1 MKKLLALLIGLLVT
15 GLSYGTDVSGIIS
28 TNTTWN
34 LAGSPYIVTADITVN
49 SGVTLTVDPNVIV
62 KFNSARTLVVQGT
75 LTANTAT
82 FTSNLATPA
91 AGDWYGIYV
100 TAVAGTANIMGCT
113 VRYAV
118 QMYNQNGNMNLTNT
132 VLEFFKTYGIYNNG
146 GTTTMT
152 GGLINMTGYTTG
164 YGIYPTT
171 GSVTTLSNVN
181 IINGNYGIVFESAGA
196 SVNLTNIT
204 ITNNIWPIYYGVN
217 SSLSVNGSCSF
228 TGNTRN
234 AVNVGL
240 SSITTA
246 LTFPKVNV
254 PYYFASS
261 FTVQNEATL
270 TIGSGNILKFPL
282 NYGLIVNGT
291 LNADAN
297 VGENIFFTSHRDDNW
312 GGDSNNDGSST
323 APATS
328 DWIGVRFNSTSSSSL
343 MDGCKLRYAGYYQV
357 GGISMFNASPTI
369 TNCELQFNYYG
380 AYLSGACN
388 PNFSYNTIGSSSLT
402 PIAMSIEAFP
412 EFTDNVLSFMD
423 NQYDAI
429 GILTGTLT
437 ANANLIQRNFTNV
450 SNITYVLLGSLTIPS
465 GRTLTVQPG
474 VVIKPV
480 GAYQIIVQGKLVAD
494 GTPTQKI
501 VLTSIHDDN
510 YGNPGD
516 TNRNGTLSAPANGN
530 VGAVIFAN
538 GYDPASI
545 MDNWIMKYATASYS
559 YPNGTGSHS
568 VYSSAVAVIS
578 ALPPSPAGPTI
589 SNCEFSNLFYG
600 IISYQAANPIITNN
614 SMVNIAGT
622 AFAVSA
628 AANPTFSGNTFT
640 NVGIIAMG
648 LVGNSIYVNG
658 TISKRNLSAY
668 TNITYYLLEPLTIEN
683 NTYINVDPGV
693 VIKMPYFYSI
703 IVNGGFKTNG
713 TATEPVIFTSY
724 KDDNVGNPQDTN
736 GDGNTTAPAVGDWL
750 YIRYT
755 DNSDDAF
762 NVLNY
767 AVFKYGGYG
776 SNGSIFTTINASP
789 TLNNSVIT
797 QASGGIRCEGNSAG
811 FFNNVT
817 LQNTWNPIGM
827 SLTSN
832 PTFTNIT
839 YTANSNNGIWII
851 DNTLSSNV
859 TLTKRNVA
867 GFTNI
872 PYIIGSLTINSGA
885 TLTLVPGIII
895 KSQNGGFYVNGGLNA
910 TGTSG
915 EKIYFT
921 SFKDDAVGGDTNNDG
936 SGSVPGY
943 DWYGFTFLPSSIDDN
958 NKLIYCDIRY
968 ISAGGYGISGAIN
981 ATDASFEISNT
992 VLRFVSGDAFGI
1004 YGTAN
1009 PSITN
1014 CQLENIAGYPVYMD
1028 MFANPTFSGNI
1039 SLSNVGYH
1047 AIYIK
1052 GQTISQSSTMPQR
1065 NFAGYNNIT
1074 YVMGSMTINSGTTFT
1089 IPAGMV
1095 IKGGS
1100 FTVNGKLV
1108 VAGTSGNPV
1117 VFTDLEDDT
1126 YGNPADTRQNGNLTA
1141 PYSGGTTFTFN
1152 DVSDDASSI
1161 NYAIMRYT
1169 TYGITLNSAAPNIT
1183 NNTFNKMFIGILCT
1197 GVSTPV
1203 INNNSFHD
1211 LTDTPFSISLVSYPS
1226 STTGNTISGTTYKAI
1241 RVKDETLTQDVT
1253 LPKRAFGGLS
1263 NIPYLVG
1270 VYTIG
1275 TGVTLTIQP
1284 GVIIKFGSNGYITVN
1299 NGLIAEGAATNEGN
1313 IVFTSISDDFHG
1325 GDSNSDGTATPYNGV
1340 AWGGIV
1346 VNDVAN
1352 DALVRFEN
1360 CIFRMAST
1368 YPYYGIRTI
1377 NANPSFISCNFNNCY
1392 LGISA
1397 NGTSNPLINNC
1408 DFYNINQEAVNN
1420 VNQTFIIKAENC
1432 WWGSNNGPTHSGNPG
1447 GTGEPVTNG
1456 VDYLP
1461 YGTNGVVNPLSG
1473 DVSLNGS
1480 VQAFDASLVLKHVA
1494 TVITLNAKQQVVA
1507 DVSGT
1512 AGITAYDASLILQF
1526 AVGMIS
1532 TFPAELLSPLSPY
1545 TSNAELFIGEATAM
1559 PGEEFML
1566 PLSLS
1571 NVDEVFAGQMTLSF
1585 DPEILQAL
1593 EIISLIPEMTVVSNI
1608 DAETGTIHLTFA
1620 GVEALQS
1627 DLTFAEIRFKAK
1639 ENLTGQETTVEGKSF
1654 MANESELNGNI
1665 SNGTVIINSLATGVN
1680 GLAADN
1686 GKTLNCYPNPVRDQ
1700 LTINYE
1706 VMNDGDN
1713 VQIAVYDLYGKMMA
1727 EVVNGRHAAES
1738 YSVTWNSQDGNGEKI
1753 PVGTYLI
1760 RLTTG
1765 SKTEVQ
1771 KIQIVR

>member
-1 MKKLLALLIGLLVT
+1 MKKLLSLIFGLVVT
-15 GLSYGTDVSGIIS
+15 GLAFGTDVSGTIT

-34 LAGSPYIVTADITVN
+34 LAGSPYVVTGDVTVN

-62 KFNSARTLVVQGT
+62 KFNSARTLYVQGT
-75 LTANTAT
+75 LNANTAT
-82 FTSNLATPA
+82 FTSNQATPA
-91 AGDWYGIYV
+91 PGNWNGIYV
-100 TAVAGTANIMGCT
+100 TNVAGVANLTSCA
-113 VRYAV
+113 VRYAI
-118 QMYNQNGNMNLTNT
+118 QLYNQNGNMNLTNT
-132 VLEFFKTYGIYNNG
+132 VLEFFKTYAIYNSS
-146 GTTTMT
+146 TTTMT
-152 GGLINMTGYTTG
+152 GGLIDMTGYTTG

-171 GSVTTLSNVN
+171 GSTTTLNNVN
-181 IINGNYGIVFESAGA
+181 IINCYYGIVMESGGA
-196 SVNLTNIT
+196 SVNLTDVT

-234 AVNVGL
+234 AVYVGL

-261 FTVQNEATL
+261 FTVQNGATL

-282 NYGLIVNGT
+282 SYGLIVNGT
-291 LNADAN
+291 LIADAE
-297 VGENIFFTSHRDDNW
+297 VGENIFFTSQRDDNW

-328 DWIGVRFNSTSSSSL
+328 NWIGVRFNSTSSSSL
-343 MDGCKLRYAGYYQV
+343 MDGCKLRYAGHGSI
-357 GGISMFNASPTI
+357 GGISMYNSSPTI

-380 AYLSGACN
+380 AYLSGACS
-388 PNFSYNTIGSSSLT
+388 PNFSFNTIGSSSLT

-429 GILTGTLT
+429 GILDGTLT
-437 ANANLIQRNFTNV
+437 ADANLIQRNFTTV
-450 SNITYVLLGSLTIPS
+450 SNITYVLFGSLTVPA
-465 GRTLTVQPG
+465 GRTLTIQPG
-474 VVIKPV
+474 IVIKPL

-494 GTPTQKI
+494 GTPAQKI

-510 YGNPGD
+510 FGNPGD
-516 TNRNGTLSAPANGN
+516 TNRNGTLTAPANGN

-538 GYDPASI
+538 GYDPTSL
-545 MDNWIMKYATASYS
+545 MDNWLMKYATASYS

-589 SNCEFSNLFYG
+589 SNCEFSNLSYG

-648 LVGNSIYVNG
+648 LVGNTIYVNG
-658 TISKRNLSAY
+658 TIAKRDLSGY
-668 TNITYYLLEPLTIEN
+668 TNITYYLLEPLTIAS

-693 VIKMPYFYSI
+693 VIKMPLNYSI
-703 IVNGGFKTNG
+703 LVNGGFKTNG
-713 TATEPVIFTSY
+713 TFTEPVIFTSFR
-724 KDDNVGNPQDTN
+724 DDNVGNPQDTN
-736 GDGNTTAPAVGDWL
+736 GDGNATAPAAGNWYL
-750 YIRYT
+750 IRYN

-767 AVFKYGGYG
+767 AIFKYGGYG
-776 SNGSIFTTINASP
+776 TNASIFTTTNASP
-789 TLNNSVIT
+789 TLNNSVID
-797 QASGGIRCEGNSAG
+797 QSSGGIRCEGNSAG

-817 LQNTWNPIGM
+817 IQNTWAPIGM

-851 DNTLSSNV
+851 DNTLSSNA

-872 PYIIGSLTINSGA
+872 PYLFTSLYISSGA
-885 TLTLVPGIII
+885 TLTLVPGIILKI
-895 KSQNGGFYVNGGLNA
+895 ESGSFIVDGGLNA
-910 TGTSG
+910 TGTSS
-915 EKIYFT
+915 EKVYFT
-921 SFKDDAVGGDTNNDG
+921 SLKDDAVGGDTNNDG
-936 SGSVPGY
+936 SGSVPAAGN
-943 DWYGFTFLPSSIDDN
+943 WGGIAFLPSSIDAN
-958 NKLIYCDIRY
+958 NKLIHCDIRY
-968 ISAGGYGISGAIN
+968 NSNAAGYTGIIHT
-981 ATDASFEISNT
+981 TDSYCEIANT
-992 VLRFVSGDAFGI
+992 ILRFSTGPAFGI
-1004 YGTAN
+1004 FGTAN
-1009 PSITN
+1009 PSISN
-1014 CQLENIAGYPVYMD
+1014 CQLENISQYPVYMD
-1028 MFANPTFSGNI
+1028 MFASPTFSGTI
-1039 SLSNVGYH
+1039 TLSNVAYH
-1047 AIYIK
+1047 AIYLR
-1052 GQTISQSSTMPQR
+1052 GQTISQSATMPQR

-1074 YVMGSMTINSGTTFT
+1074 YVMGNMTINSGTTFT
-1089 IPAGMV
+1089 IPAGTV
-1095 IKGGS
+1095 IKGGG

-1108 VAGTSGNPV
+1108 VDGTAGNPV
-1117 VFTDLEDDT
+1117 VFTDLEDDS
-1126 YGNPADTRQNGNLTA
+1126 YGNPADTRQNGNATY
-1141 PYSGGTTFTFN
+1141 PSTGGTDFIFN

-1169 TYGITLNSAAPNIT
+1169 SYGISLNSAAPSIT
-1183 NNTFNKMFIGILCT
+1183 NTTFNKMIHGIRCL

-1203 INNNSFHD
+1203 INNNTFHD
-1211 LTDTPFSISLVSYPS
+1211 LTNTPFTISLVSYPS
-1226 STTGNTISGTTYKAI
+1226 STTGNTISGTTFKAI
-1241 RVKDETLTQDVT
+1241 RINDETLTQDVS
-1253 LPKRAFGGLS
+1253 LPKRSFAGIN
-1263 NIPYLVG
+1263 NIPYSIYY
-1270 VYTIG
+1270 YTIG

-1284 GVIIKFGSNGYITVN
+1284 GVIIKFESSGYLTVN
-1299 NGLIAEGAATNEGN
+1299 NGLIAEGTATNEGN
-1313 IVFTSISDDFHG
+1313 IVFTSLSDDFHG
-1325 GDSNSDGTATPYNGV
+1325 GDSNSNGTATPYNGTL
-1340 AWGGIV
+1340 WNGIII
-1346 VNDVAN
+1346 NDVAN
-1352 DALVRFEN
+1352 DAFTRFQN
-1360 CIFRMAST
+1360 CIFRMAWASQGT
-1368 YPYYGIRTI
+1368 IRTI
-1377 NANPSFISCNFNNCY
+1377 NANPSILNCNFNTCY
-1392 LGISA
+1392 NGVYA
-1397 NGTSNPLINNC
+1397 TGTSNPLINNC

-1420 VNQTFIIKAENC
+1420 VNQTFTINAENC
-1432 WWGSNNGPTHSGNPG
+1432 WWGSNSGPTHSGNPG

-1461 YGTNGVVNPLSG
+1461 YGTSGVINPLTG
-1473 DVSLNGS
+1473 DVSLNGL

-1526 AVGMIS
+1526 TVGMIS
-1532 TFPAELLSPLSPY
+1532 TFPAELLSPVSPY
-1545 TSNAELFIGEATAM
+1545 TSNAELVIGDATAM

-1585 DPEILQAL
+1585 DPEILEAL

-1608 DAETGTIHLTFA
+1608 DPETGTIHLTFA
-1620 GVEALQS
+1620 GVESLQS
-1627 DLTFAEIRFKAK
+1627 DLTIANIRFKAK
-1639 ENLTGQETTVEGKSF
+1639 EYASSGETEVEGKTF
-1654 MANESELNGNI
+1654 MANESELSGNI
-1665 SNGTVIINSLATGVN
+1665 THGTVTINGFATGIN
-1680 GLAADN
+1680 DAAY
-1686 GKTLNCYPNPVRDQ
+1686 GSEKMLNCYPNPLRDQ
-1700 LTINYE
+1700 MTIEYAVVNE
-1706 VMNDGDN
+1706 GDN
-1713 VQIAVYDLYGKMMA
+1713 VQIAVYDLFGKMVA
-1727 EVVNGRHAAES
+1727 EVVNGKHAAES
-1738 YSVTWNSQDGNGEKI
+1738 YSVTWNSQDGSGAMLPN
-1753 PVGTYLI
+1753 GTYLI
-1760 RLTTG
+1760 RMTTG
-1765 SKTEVQ
+1765 VQTEVQ